1 MVRTD
6 GHQAPVQ
13 PVPLAQ
19 TIEERNWSPQT
30 QRCDQGAVQPVVGPP
45 QVLPGPAGRGVED
58 MRNVHDQTP
67 ALVEHQIVAMH
78 RVAMQKAQHQVTIA
92 PMKALLRG
100 RVAADAPI
108 DLSILLQSRPAGC
121 LHLHGQ
127 RRVIGMVQ
135 NTRVVAAAQLPPRLG
150 QAQDFDGFLGIDA
163 AEPQLGQQL
172 AIDPSQQLGDWTI
185 VMGLRRGAHPAAV
198 DHRMPARRASIAPAL
213 EFTPSSRASR
223 CCNSRAR

>member
-19 TIEERNWSPQT
+19 TTEERSWSPQT

-78 RVAMQKAQHQVTIA
+78 RVAMQKAQHQVAIA

-150 QAQDFDGFLGIDA
+150 Q
-163 AEPQLGQQL
+163 QL

-198 DHRMPARRASIAPAL
+198 DHRMPARRASIAPAV